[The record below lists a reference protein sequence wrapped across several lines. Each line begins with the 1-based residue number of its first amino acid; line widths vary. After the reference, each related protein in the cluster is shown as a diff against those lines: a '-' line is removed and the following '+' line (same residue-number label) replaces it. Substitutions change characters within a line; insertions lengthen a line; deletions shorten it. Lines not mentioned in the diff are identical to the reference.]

1 MSIEETKNEIKE
13 FIIKSILKN
22 ESAKI
27 ENNTPLISGGFIDS
41 ISTLKI
47 VDHLEK
53 KYKIEFQP
61 HEVDRENLDSIDL
74 IAQFILSKK

>member
-1 MSIEETKNEIKE
+1 MSPEEIKKE
-13 FIIKSILKN
+13 LKDYIINSILKN
-22 ESAKI
+22 EESTI
-27 ENNTPLISGGFIDS
+27 EDNTPLISGGFIDS

-61 HEVDRENLDSIDL
+61 HEVDRDNLDSIDL
-74 IAQFILSKK
+74 IAQFVLSNK

>member
-1 MSIEETKNEIKE
+1 MSPEEIKNEIKE
-13 FIIKSILKN
+13 YIKTIILKN

-27 ENNTPLISGGFIDS
+27 ENNTLLISGGFIDS

-74 IAQFILSKK
+74 ISEFILSKK

>member
-1 MSIEETKNEIKE
+1 MSSEEIKNEIRE
-13 FIIKSILKN
+13 YLISTILKN

-27 ENNTPLISGGFIDS
+27 ENKTLLISDGYIDS

-53 KYKIEFQP
+53 KYNIEFQP

-74 IAQFILSKK
+74 IAQFVLSKK

>member
-1 MSIEETKNEIKE
+1 MSPEEIKKDIRE
-13 FIIKSILKN
+13 YLISSIIKN

-27 ENNTPLISGGFIDS
+27 ENNTRLISDGFIDS

-53 KYKIEFQP
+53 KYGIDFQP
-61 HEVDRENLDSIDL
+61 HEVDKENLDSIDL
-74 IAQFILSKK
+74 IAQFVLSKK